1 MPKNSP
7 MSDIQ
12 NNEAVKSEPAVW
24 FAMSATFGR
33 ELKAR
38 DYLESRSVECF
49 VPMRHAMVAD
59 RRSGR
64 TRRLVPAVSNLL
76 FARTTRRRL
85 QEVKTGAP
93 YLQYHTIPVEG
104 RNVPIVV
111 PDGEMERFMAVCRTL
126 REELVYLSPDEVD
139 LRKDTPVRIE
149 GGAFD
154 GVEGSF
160 LKVRKRRG
168 RKVVVIVR
176 GVAAVMITEVSD
188 GYIKVLDR

>member
-1 MPKNSP
+1 MN
-7 MSDIQ
+7 DI
-12 NNEAVKSEPAVW
+12 ESKETVKSEPAIW

-38 DYLESRSVECF
+38 EYLESRSVECF

-76 FARTTRRRL
+76 FARSTRRRL

-111 PDGEMERFMAVCRTL
+111 PDGEMECFMAVCRTL

-139 LRKDTPVRIE
+139 LQKDTPVRIE
-149 GGAFD
+149 GGAFTD
-154 GVEGSF
+154 SSYLVPFTLSVLCVPVF
-160 LKVRKRRG
+160 DTLRVMSARIIRG
-168 RKVVVIVR
+168 R
-176 GVAAVMITEVSD
+176 SPFSP
-188 GYIKVLDR
+188 DRPTCTTCS